1 MLLYLIAVSVAL
13 TTGLVVLV
21 AVLALPNRTRAVRL
35 RMTELGLDGTGDELA
50 ERRRREQNR
59 GRLREVL
66 ELVGER
72 ITPDSWT
79 SDTLRARLAHA
90 GYRDPTA
97 VVFFLGIRITAAVS
111 MFAVGL
117 ILAALAEL
125 SGIWITVMG
134 IWGWVL
140 GWVIP
145 GFVLSIKVARRK
157 KDIQKALPDAL
168 DLLVICVEAGL
179 GLNQAL
185 TRVAAEMR
193 HVSTIMTDEIVLTN
207 LQIRAGTPREQA
219 LMGMA
224 ERTGVQDVR
233 SLVTML
239 IQTERFGT
247 SIARSLRIHS
257 ESLRTKRRQ
266 RAEEAAAKT
275 TIKLVFPLATCI
287 FPALFVVIL
296 GPAVIR
302 ILQALGG
309 V

>member
-13 TTGLVVLV
+13 TTSLVVV
-21 AVLALPNRTRAVRL
+21 AGTLALPSRSRAVRM
-35 RMTELGLDGTGDELA
+35 RMAELGLDEITNVDD
-50 ERRRREQNR
+50 RRRRERNR

-66 ELVGER
+66 ESVGER
-72 ITPDSWT
+72 IAPDRWASG
-79 SDTLRARLAHA
+79 SLRAKLTHA
-90 GYRDPTA
+90 GHREPTA

-125 SGIWITVMG
+125 NGILITVMG
-134 IWGWVL
+134 LWGWL
-140 GWVIP
+140 TGWVIP
-145 GFVLSIKVARRK
+145 GFILSMQVQKRQK
-157 KDIQKALPDAL
+157 EIQKALPDAL

-185 TRVAAEMR
+185 MRVASEMR
-193 HVSTIMTDEIVLTN
+193 HQSTLMTDEIVLTN
-207 LQIRAGTPREQA
+207 LQIRAGTPRDQA

-224 ERTGVQDVR
+224 HRTGVDDVR

-239 IQTERFGT
+239 VQTERFGT
-247 SIARSLRIHS
+247 SIARSLRIFS

-275 TIKLVFPLATCI
+275 TIKLVFPLAMCI

-302 ILQALGG
+302 IVRALGG